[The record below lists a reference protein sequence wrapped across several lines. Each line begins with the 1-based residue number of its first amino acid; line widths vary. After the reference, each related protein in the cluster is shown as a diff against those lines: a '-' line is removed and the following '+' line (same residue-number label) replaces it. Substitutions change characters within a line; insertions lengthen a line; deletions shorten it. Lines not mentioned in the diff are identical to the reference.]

1 MFNLPLDKTSVT
13 ASFGLG
19 WSLVSVN
26 PFVISCSKPELP
38 LLHQYQ
44 NDASLLSMKTDPLV
58 GKVWL

>member
-1 MFNLPLDKTSVT
+1 MFNLPLDKASATA

-38 LLHQYQ
+38 LLHYHQ
-44 NDASLLSMKTDPLV
+44 NDAKLSMKTDPLV
-58 GKVWL
+58 GKVWQ